1 MEGPGS
7 PILIM
12 VGWPAD
18 HRHLIH
24 FFCEDDMKRS
34 RIYRQIVATSVVMAM
49 ANPVLADGGDLVGGL
64 IGGMIGA
71 AIINGQQQQRNTQ
84 KVRRAAP
91 AMTAEERARN
101 VEVQTALNHFAFP
114 VGRPDGVLGR
124 RSRAAIGE
132 YQALLAFPPT
142 GDLTEMERQILVTA
156 YQRALIGGPQVT
168 KVVSTSP
175 VGLRGLL
182 LAQRDEMLGMG
193 QGMMAQS
200 DYGGMPPEIAEAVDE
215 IARNSGIE
223 GAQLVQR
230 AGFVQLADMNGD
242 GRSDYLLDTSVTGSG
257 FWCSGQDCAVRVFVS
272 TPDGYRRNDFQLAQP
287 TPASFDCSG
296 AVCRI
301 DEQTQLAAQP
311 MAPAET
317 APAPEA
323 GTVMAAA
330 PQPEAGAA
338 APLPSFAAAIAPPV
352 ASFAAHCAAVAQ
364 ATAGHGGMVQT
375 VAAMNDPAQALG
387 EQFCQVAAAARED
400 GAALMAQVQGFT
412 PEQIAAQCEG
422 FAAALTDKLPMTEA
436 NARDSAL
443 AEMQTWLASAGMP
456 QDQLVGT
463 ARICL
468 SVGYGADD
476 AGMALTSALVL
487 AGTGNM
493 VYAEIVGHHLASGV
507 GIGRNPER
515 ALEWFEGAV
524 AAQRAGQM
532 PVFVKDQADRM
543 TLIERAAAAVA
554 GKASAP
560 PLLPLVAPAT
570 VPASASTT
578 P

>member
-1 MEGPGS
+1 
-7 PILIM
+7 
-12 VGWPAD
+12 
-18 HRHLIH
+18 
-24 FFCEDDMKRS
+24 MKRS
-34 RIYRQIVATSVVMAM
+34 RIYKQIVAASVVIAT

-71 AIINGQQQQRNTQ
+71 AIINGQQQQQRSTQ
-84 KVRRAAP
+84 TVRRAQP
-91 AMTAEERARN
+91 SMSAEERARN

-132 YQALLAFPPT
+132 YQALLAFPAT
-142 GDLTEMERQILVTA
+142 GNLTEMERQILVTA

-168 KVVSTSP
+168 KVVSSSP

-193 QGMMAQS
+193 QGVMAQS

-257 FWCSGQDCAVRVFVS
+257 FWCSGTDCAVRVFVS
-272 TPDGYRRNDFQLAQP
+272 TPEGYRRNDFQIADP

-301 DEQTQLAAQP
+301 GEGTQLAAQP
-311 MAPAET
+311 VAPA
-317 APAPEA
+317 APEPDI
-323 GTVMAAA
+323 GTVMAGAMA
-330 PQPEAGAA
+330 SGEATTGA
-338 APLPSFAAAIAPPV
+338 LPSFAAAIAPPV
-352 ASFAAHCAAVAQ
+352 VSFAGHCASVAQ
-364 ATAGHGGMVQT
+364 VTAGKGGMVQT

-387 EQFCQVAAAARED
+387 EQFCQVAAAAQAD
-400 GAALMAQVQGFT
+400 GAALMQQVQGFT
-412 PEQIAAQCEG
+412 PEQIAEQCKG
-422 FAAALTDKLPMTEA
+422 FATALADKLPMTEA
-436 NARDSAL
+436 NARDTAL
-443 AEMQTWLASAGMP
+443 ANVQTWLVNAGMP

-468 SVGYGADD
+468 SVGYASDD
-476 AGMALTSALVL
+476 AAMAVSSALVL

-493 VYAEIVGHHLASGV
+493 VYGEIVGHHLASGV
-507 GIGRNPER
+507 GIGRSPER
-515 ALEWFEGAV
+515 AMEWFDGAV
-524 AAQRAGQM
+524 AAQRAGQT
-532 PVFVKDQADRM
+532 PVFLKDQADRM

-560 PLLPLVAPAT
+560 PLLPLA
-570 VPASASTT
+570 VPASAATT

>member
-1 MEGPGS
+1 
-7 PILIM
+7 
-12 VGWPAD
+12 
-18 HRHLIH
+18 
-24 FFCEDDMKRS
+24 MKRS
-34 RIYRQIVATSVVMAM
+34 RIYKQLVAASVVIAT
-49 ANPVLADGGDLVGGL
+49 ANPVLADGGDIVGGL

-71 AIINGQQQQRNTQ
+71 AIINGQQQQQRSTQ
-84 KVRRAAP
+84 TVRRAAP
-91 AMTAEERARN
+91 SMSAEERARN

-124 RSRAAIGE
+124 RSRAAISE

-142 GDLTEMERQILVTA
+142 GTLTEMERQILVTS

-168 KVVSTSP
+168 KIVSSSP
-175 VGLRGLL
+175 VGMRGLI

-193 QGMMAQS
+193 QGVMAQS

-272 TPDGYRRNDFQLAQP
+272 TPDGYRRNDFQLAEP
-287 TPASFDCSG
+287 TPAAFDCSG

-301 DEQTQLAAQP
+301 GEQTQLAAQP
-311 MAPAET
+311 VAP
-317 APAPEA
+317 
-323 GTVMAAA
+323 AA
-330 PQPEAGAA
+330 PQPEDETVMAGATA
-338 APLPSFAAAIAPPV
+338 GATPPAMPSFGAAIAPPV
-352 ASFAAHCAAVAQ
+352 VSYAGYCAGVAQ
-364 ATAGHGGMVQT
+364 GTAGKGGVVQT
-375 VAAMNDPAQALG
+375 VAAMNDPVQALG
-387 EQFCQVAAAARED
+387 EQFCQVSAAARED
-400 GAALMAQVQGFT
+400 GAALMQQVQGFT
-412 PEQIAAQCEG
+412 PEQIAEQCKG
-422 FAAALTDKLPMTEA
+422 FAAALSGKLPLTEA
-436 NARDSAL
+436 NARDTAL
-443 AEMQTWLASAGMP
+443 ADIQTWLVNAGMP

-468 SVGYGADD
+468 SVGYASDD
-476 AGMALTSALVL
+476 AAMALSSALVL

-493 VYAEIVGHHLASGV
+493 VYGEIVGHHLAAGV
-507 GIGRNPER
+507 GVERNPER
-515 ALEWFEGAV
+515 AVEWFEGAV
-524 AAQRAGQM
+524 AAQRAGQT
-532 PVFVKDQADRM
+532 PVFLKDQADRM

-560 PLLPLVAPAT
+560 PLLPLA
-570 VPASASTT
+570 VPASAATT

>member
-1 MEGPGS
+1 
-7 PILIM
+7 
-12 VGWPAD
+12 
-18 HRHLIH
+18 
-24 FFCEDDMKRS
+24 MKRS
-34 RIYRQIVATSVVMAM
+34 RIYKQLVAASVVIAT

-71 AIINGQQQQRNTQ
+71 AIINGQQQQQRGTQ
-84 KVRRAAP
+84 TVRRAQP
-91 AMTAEERARN
+91 SMSAEERARN

-132 YQALLAFPPT
+132 YQALLAFPAT
-142 GDLTEMERQILVTA
+142 GNLTEMERQILVTS

-168 KVVSTSP
+168 KVVSSSP

-193 QGMMAQS
+193 QGMMAQG

-272 TPDGYRRNDFQLAQP
+272 TPDGYRRNDFQLADP
-287 TPASFDCSG
+287 TPAAFDCSG

-301 DEQTQLAAQP
+301 GEQTQLAAQP
-311 MAPAET
+311 VAPA
-317 APAPEA
+317 APEAEA
-323 GTVMAAA
+323 GTVMAGATA
-330 PQPEAGAA
+330 SGEATTGA
-338 APLPSFAAAIAPPV
+338 LPSFAAAIAPPV
-352 ASFAAHCAAVAQ
+352 VSFAGYCANVAQ
-364 ATAGHGGMVQT
+364 VTAGKGGMVQT

-400 GAALMAQVQGFT
+400 GVALMQQVQGFT
-412 PEQIAAQCEG
+412 PEQIAEQCKG
-422 FAAALTDKLPMTEA
+422 FAAALADKLPMTEA
-436 NARDSAL
+436 NARDTAL
-443 AEMQTWLASAGMP
+443 ANMQTWLVNAGMP

-468 SVGYGADD
+468 SVGYVSDD
-476 AGMALTSALVL
+476 AAMALSSALVL

-493 VYAEIVGHHLASGV
+493 VYGEIVGHHLASGV
-507 GIGRNPER
+507 GIGRSPER
-515 ALEWFEGAV
+515 ALEWFDGAV
-524 AAQRAGQM
+524 AARRAGQM
-532 PVFVKDQADRM
+532 PVFLQDQADRM

-560 PLLPLVAPAT
+560 PLLPLA
-570 VPASASTT
+570 VPASAATT